1 MVKGKL
7 SVEGHPMRHQH
18 PARRRRRDD
27 ERGASLVEY
36 ALLLALIAV
45 VAFSAVSFF
54 GESNTAGFGRSKD
67 CIERAY
73 NKQDPCPPRG
83 G

>member
-1 MVKGKL
+1 
-7 SVEGHPMRHQH
+7 MRHQH
-18 PARRRRRDD
+18 PARRQPKDN
-27 ERGASLVEY
+27 ERGASAIEY
-36 ALLLALIAV
+36 ALLLALIAI

-54 GESNTAGFGRSKD
+54 GQSSGAGFGKSKD

-73 NKQDPCPPRG
+73 TNQAPCQPSG

>member
-1 MVKGKL
+1 
-7 SVEGHPMRHQH
+7 MRHQH
-18 PARRRRRDD
+18 PARRRHQDD

-36 ALLLALIAV
+36 ALLLALIAI

-54 GESNTAGFGRSKD
+54 GESSKGGFGHSKD

-73 NKQDPCPPRG
+73 SNQAPCPKSG
-83 G
+83 

>member
-1 MVKGKL
+1 
-7 SVEGHPMRHQH
+7 MRHHH
-18 PARRRRRDD
+18 PARRRHKDD

-45 VAFSAVSFF
+45 VCFSAVSFF
-54 GESNTAGFGRSKD
+54 GSSSKAGFGHSQD
-67 CIERAY
+67 CIQRAY
-73 NKQDPCPPRG
+73 SNQAPCPAG